1 MKKDFTG
8 NLIAVTILEREI
20 KYAKS
25 CLREHDTGHI
35 HTAISWL
42 EHRIEELKN
51 EGQTSKLLKSNG

>member
-1 MKKDFTG
+1 MKKDFPG

-20 KYAKS
+20 EYAKS

-35 HTAISWL
+35 HTAINWL
-42 EHRIEELKN
+42 EHRTKELQN